1 MKNRAMLSMLVL
13 GLGLSACKGG
23 SSEPAAAGS
32 NPQGAAQ
39 EEKVVNLYT
48 WADYFM
54 PEVVEEFT
62 KKTGIKLQ
70 IDTFDSNETLLGKL
84 EAGATGYDVII
95 PSDYAVT
102 ILAKRDKL
110 EVLDHTKLPNIIN
123 IEDQF
128 RNLPFDP
135 NMQHSVPFLWGSTGL
150 AFLSDKVT
158 DPVDSW
164 SALFK
169 PNPAYQGRISML
181 KDMREAFG
189 AAFKY
194 QGKSLNTSTDPDI
207 QEALKLLLE
216 QKQAANTLYNSDN
229 YKDLLEQGEL
239 WVVQGWS
246 SNISILRYNR
256 KKENVRFNIPKE
268 GSVIYMD
275 NLAIPKGAPHR
286 ESAYAF
292 LNYFMDG
299 KPAAAI
305 SNTSCGSSPN
315 KAAKPFI
322 RPEMLNDPALYPPPE
337 VLQKLEFI
345 QDVGEGT
352 RALDKAWTELRAQ

>member
-1 MKNRAMLSMLVL
+1 MKKQALLSVLVV
-13 GLGLSACKGG
+13 GLSLSACKG
-23 SSEPAAAGS
+23 SSTDSKQAAGE
-32 NPQGAAQ
+32 PQGAAQ

-54 PEVVEEFT
+54 PEVVDEFT
-62 KKTGIKLQ
+62 KTTGVKLQ
-70 IDTFDSNETLLGKL
+70 IDTYDSNETLLGKL

-110 EVLDHTKLPNIIN
+110 QELDPSKLSNLVN

-135 NMQHSVPFLWGSTGL
+135 NMKHSVPFLWGTTGI
-150 AFLSDKVT
+150 AFLSDKVS
-158 DPVDSW
+158 DPIDSW

-181 KDMREAFG
+181 KDMREVFG

-194 QGKSLNTSTDPDI
+194 TGKSLNTSSETDVQD
-207 QEALKLLLE
+207 ALKLLVE
-216 QKQAANTLYNSDN
+216 QKKAANTLYNSDN

-239 WVVQGWS
+239 WLLQGWS
-246 SNISILRYNR
+246 SNVSIVRYNR
-256 KKENVRFNIPKE
+256 HKENVRFVIPKE

-275 NLAIPKGAPHR
+275 NLAIPKGAPHM
-286 ESAYAF
+286 EAAYTF
-292 LNYFMDG
+292 INYFLDG
-299 KPAAAI
+299 KPAATIA
-305 SNTSCGSSPN
+305 NTSCGSSPN

-322 RPEMLNDPALYPPPE
+322 RPEMLNDPALYPPVD

-345 QDVGEGT
+345 SDVGEGT
-352 RALDKAWTELRAQ
+352 RILDKAWTELRAQ